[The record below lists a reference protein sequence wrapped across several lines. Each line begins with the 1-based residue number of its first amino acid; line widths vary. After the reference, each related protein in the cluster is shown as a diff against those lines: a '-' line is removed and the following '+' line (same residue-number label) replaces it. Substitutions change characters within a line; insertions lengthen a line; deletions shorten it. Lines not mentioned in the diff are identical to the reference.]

1 MKYAKLYSYLIA
13 NDAFVL
19 HRFTNDA
26 AQEVV
31 LVEHPIYGDDAGI
44 VVMFPEYA
52 VAFAT
57 DFFEISELAETKE
70 YQPLYFDE
78 YIRFGYEVN

>member
-1 MKYAKLYSYLIA
+1 MKYAKLYSYLVA

-19 HRFTNDA
+19 CRFTNDA